1 MTYFKEALSAPSL
14 HFKRLRRVEPLICNG
29 APIVRRTHTAIESEV
44 ILDGRHFLLFLP
56 FHTESIRHIRDLEMA
71 TRERSRGPLIE
82 NQIFSEELTLVDSLG
97 HKHYFDVILQ
107 ALPNGTLF
115 SDAVNRYCTSDLL
128 NAIRRMKE
136 RMDAIGFRHNNLNPS
151 NVIICDS
158 GVARPLRYW
167 YAEWEEYTDNDIS
180 QLIELIEINRND
192 ELDLALSHAV
202 CDHDEVYSATPC
214 CRKGITALRR
224 GSYYGFI
231 DEDGVPI
238 TRFIY
243 SWVGD
248 FCEGRA
254 IVAKGNKMGA
264 IDSEGRKVI
273 PMIYSTLEFD
283 IETGIF
289 TATNDKYRYL
299 LNYEGERIRRTRLEA
314 EEATDRKE
322 ESLTVNF

>member
-14 HFKRLRRVEPLICNG
+14 HFKRLERVEPLLCNG
-29 APIVRRTHTAIESEV
+29 APIVRRTHTAIESEIV
-44 ILDGRHFLLFLP
+44 LDGQRYLLFLP
-56 FHTESIRHIRDLEMA
+56 FHSKSVRHIQELEME

-82 NQIFSEELTLVDSLG
+82 NRIFSKELTLIDSLG
-97 HKHYFDVILQ
+97 HKHLFDVILQ
-107 ALPNGTLF
+107 ELPNGTLF
-115 SDAVNRYCTSDLL
+115 SDAVNRYCTADLF

-136 RMDAIGFRHNNLNPS
+136 RMDSTGFRHNNLNPS
-151 NVIICDS
+151 NVIICDR

-180 QLIELIEINRND
+180 QLIELIEINRNN
-192 ELDLALSHAV
+192 ELDLALSHVV
-202 CDHDEVYSATPC
+202 CDNNEAYSAAPR

-243 SWVGD
+243 SWVSD

-264 IDSEGRKVI
+264 INCEGRKI
-273 PMIYSTLEFD
+273 LPAIYNTLEFD

-289 TATNDKYRYL
+289 TATNDKYRYHL
-299 LNYEGERIRRTRLEA
+299 DYEGKRIRRTKLE
-314 EEATDRKE
+314 EKDTTDRKE
-322 ESLTVNF
+322 NSPTVNF